1 MAVEAKRL
9 ANGGAGELAVVSID
23 AADQFRCLFARL
35 GEAVVGEQLDVAVGD
50 VGQRLGGGT
59 GVGGRHVC
67 HAVVSHALLDKHRVV
82 VHGRAGGLCAAALVD
97 GDIHQHAAL
106 AHAAQHLPVNQ
117 LGRLGPGHEHRANQQ
132 VHARQLLEDVRLVGV
147 QRVSGVQRDVF

>member
-9 ANGGAGELAVVSID
+9 ANGGAGEVAVVSID

-59 GVGGRHVC
+59 GVGG
-67 HAVVSHALLDKHRVV
+67 VV
-82 VHGRAGGLCAAALVD
+82 VRLTPVAHPASTKTKPTMIIASFNGLID
-97 GDIHQHAAL
+97 
-106 AHAAQHLPVNQ
+106 
-117 LGRLGPGHEHRANQQ
+117 
-132 VHARQLLEDVRLVGV
+132 
-147 QRVSGVQRDVF
+147 